1 MIVNGTFDYGLEG
14 WTVNTAGR
22 GFVVRDRY
30 GRVILGMAGCD
41 SYASL
46 SQDFVIDAHILSFD
60 WGTFSWGSMHFAEW
74 QLIVE
79 GAVVAY
85 ERFSPYFW
93 AGTWNYGRREMDLS
107 EHIGKN
113 ARIVFQ
119 IRPNYDICGEVQY
132 TVLQVDNVLLAP
144 KTGSISF
151 STTPEGARIIL
162 DNSNTGAITPA
173 VIGKVPIG
181 VHAYALRLENYKEY
195 IGTVEVFENHVS
207 YVSAVLEPLTGDL
220 NINSL
225 PHGADIY
232 IDGIFQGVKTPA
244 LIRGIIVGRHE
255 YRLKRLGIPEATGMF
270 DIYPNQT
277 TYVNVLLA
285 TGEKVRAPIEIPIP
299 EIPVPR

>member
-1 MIVNGTFDYGLEG
+1 MIVNGTFDYSLEG
-14 WTVNTAGR
+14 WAVNAAGR

-30 GRVILGMAGCD
+30 GRAILGMAGCE

-46 SQDFVIDAHILSFD
+46 SQDFVIDAHVLSFD
-60 WGTFSWGSMHFAEW
+60 WGTFSWGSAHLAEW
-74 QLIVE
+74 QLVVE
-79 GAVVAY
+79 GAVVAH
-85 ERFSPYFW
+85 ERFPFGWTGS
-93 AGTWNYGRREMDLS
+93 WNYGRREMDLS

-119 IRPNYDICGEVQY
+119 IRPNYGICGEVQY
-132 TVLQVDNVLLAP
+132 TILQVDNVLLAP

-151 STTPEGARIIL
+151 STAPEGARIIL
-162 DNSNTGAITPA
+162 DGSDTGAITPA

-195 IGTVEVFENHVS
+195 TGTVEVFENQVS

-225 PHGADIY
+225 PPGADIY
-232 IDGIFQGVKTPA
+232 IDGAFQNVRTPA

-255 YRLKRLGIPEATGMF
+255 YRLKRHGIPEATGMF
-270 DIYPNQT
+270 DISPNQT

-299 EIPVPR
+299 EIHIPR